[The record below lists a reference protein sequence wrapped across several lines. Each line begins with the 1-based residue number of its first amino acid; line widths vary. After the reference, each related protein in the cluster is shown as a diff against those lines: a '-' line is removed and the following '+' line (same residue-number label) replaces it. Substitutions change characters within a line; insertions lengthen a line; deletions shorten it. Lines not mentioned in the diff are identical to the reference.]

1 MKGKPPNPPLPISRA
16 VCASFSYLGT
26 NAYVTVKTTC
36 KVCGNVNKE
45 EKVFEKKDP
54 TKCAH
59 INASKLAS
67 NRAAA
72 KTFCKNCGH
81 VEDEMPQE
89 EAQRRRKAAPEIES
103 ATSASFDLISNI
115 GRNVTVAV
123 KLDAMQTMT
132 LVEEFKL
139 KLQVEDYIVSPNVEE
154 NSEPTAT
161 PTELLES

>member
-1 MKGKPPNPPLPISRA
+1 
-16 VCASFSYLGT
+16 
-26 NAYVTVKTTC
+26 
-36 KVCGNVNKE
+36 
-45 EKVFEKKDP
+45 
-54 TKCAH
+54 
-59 INASKLAS
+59 
-67 NRAAA
+67 
-72 KTFCKNCGH
+72 
-81 VEDEMPQE
+81 MPQE